1 MKFREI
7 SGENFGKIPGNF
19 SGEKFPGEIFPE
31 IPGNL
36 GRFWSIFGKIDPL
49 SGSAFL
55 TTQFCRAD
63 FKKKI
68 FYFSG
73 LARCGVFP
81 KCTNL
86 SPKKSGFFEFQHKI
100 EDFRFFEGASAGY
113 YIDSSPSFILYIKV
127 LQTDS
132 PTRFRRHFKCWVL
145 N

>member
-7 SGENFGKIPGNF
+7 SEENFGKISGNF
-19 SGEKFPGEIFPE
+19 PGEKFREEIFPE
-31 IPGNL
+31 ISGNL
-36 GRFWSIFGKIDPL
+36 GQFWSIFEKSDPL

-68 FYFSG
+68 FDFSG

-86 SPKKSGFFEFQHKI
+86 SPKKIGFFRVSAQNRGFSI
-100 EDFRFFEGASAGY
+100 FR
-113 YIDSSPSFILYIKV
+113 
-127 LQTDS
+127 
-132 PTRFRRHFKCWVL
+132 KC
-145 N
+145 

>member
-7 SGENFGKIPGNF
+7 SGENFGKIPENF

-63 FKKKI
+63 FKKKK
-68 FYFSG
+68 FDFSG

-86 SPKKSGFFEFQHKI
+86 SPKKIGFFRVSAQNRGFSI
-100 EDFRFFEGASAGY
+100 FRGCY
-113 YIDSSPSFILYIKV
+113 HRV
-127 LQTDS
+127 LHRLL
-132 PTRFRRHFKCWVL
+132 P
-145 N
+145 